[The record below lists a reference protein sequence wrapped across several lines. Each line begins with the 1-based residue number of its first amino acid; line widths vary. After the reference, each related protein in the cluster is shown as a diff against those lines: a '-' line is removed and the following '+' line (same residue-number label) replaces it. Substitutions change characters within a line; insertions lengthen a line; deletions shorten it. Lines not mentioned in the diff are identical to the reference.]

1 MFYLNITFQGNKFVM
16 YIILPDAKDGLD
28 DLINNINPALL
39 SESIANMVLTNTKVV
54 LPKFNFESTSILGP
68 ILQKV

>member
-1 MFYLNITFQGNKFVM
+1 M
-16 YIILPDAKDGLD
+16 YIILPDSIDGLD
-28 DLINNINPALL
+28 DLINNINPFVLGK
-39 SESIANMVLTNTKVV
+39 SIKNMKLMNTKVV